1 MVTITRRTI
10 MHEIFAL
17 EDVLNVLIEL
27 ETLGNKHYT
36 EMASLTDDYELKKFF
51 ELLAKQELAHKALY
65 EGYKKQHITFESG
78 GITDEYMSYM
88 DTLLKGTVKFLETNS
103 EVKDF
108 ETGYHI
114 AINLEKDTLLFLSEL
129 KTIIGKDY
137 DEVIDNVMDQERAHL
152 KALYDFKLKN

>member
-1 MVTITRRTI
+1 

-36 EMASLTDDYELKKFF
+36 EMATLTEDYELKKFF

-65 EGYKKQHITFESG
+65 TSYKELHIAFESG
-78 GITDEYMSYM
+78 GVTDEYKAYM
-88 DTLLKGTVKFLETNS
+88 DSLLKGTVKFLETSN

-108 ETGYHI
+108 ESGYNI
-114 AINLEKDTLLFLSEL
+114 AISLEKDTLLFLSEL
-129 KTIIGKDY
+129 KQIIEKSY
-137 DEVIDNVMDQERAHL
+137 HEVIDNVMDQERGHL
-152 KALYDFKLKN
+152 KALYDFKLRK